1 MINVT
6 KQNKI
11 NSKTNNYIV
20 AQRLMHL
27 KKQQLGFA

>member
-20 AQRLMHL
+20 AQFLMHL